1 MTSEQDVKYKDAGNS
16 DSLSQKFHERAGDIS
31 KELYK
36 QLLSLSTG
44 VIAAFFLLVFN
55 KRNEL
60 TFVDKVFILS
70 TITLFG
76 ISMSCII
83 LGMKWDASKYY
94 FLGHINDST
103 KQNERENNETLKRK
117 YGKRQIFF
125 KDMAGII
132 FIFGILLAVC
142 FLAFTLF
149 IKQQV

>member
-1 MTSEQDVKYKDAGNS
+1 MTPEQESKYADEGNS
-16 DSLSQKFHERAGDIS
+16 DELSRKFHERAGDIS

-55 KRNEL
+55 KSTVFTNG
-60 TFVDKVFILS
+60 DKVFILT
-70 TITLFG
+70 TIALFG
-76 ISMSCII
+76 ISMSCVI

-103 KQNERENNETLKRK
+103 KQNEREKHEALKRK
-117 YGKRQIFF
+117 YGKKQLFF
-125 KDMAGII
+125 KDSAGVF
-132 FIFGILLAVC
+132 FILGIVSAVL

-149 IKQQV
+149 MK